1 MKTDLY
7 KWQNNNEMRASDII
21 ESIKNGGL
29 ESIQTMQPRN
39 NSKADYYSD
48 LEIPPFL
55 RKSRD

>member
-1 MKTDLY
+1 
-7 KWQNNNEMRASDII
+7 MRASDII